1 MFPVVA
7 VDLGG
12 TNIRAALFPSDQPQA
27 ANINRV
33 LTHAEDGPE
42 AVILRIIETIEALGI
57 AGDDGLRMGVVA
69 PGPLDPAQGV
79 VFGAPNLPGWDRVPL
94 RDRLAA
100 RFQCPVTLGNDCNL
114 AALAEWRH
122 GAGRGVLNLVFLAI
136 GTGIGGG
143 AIVNGQL
150 LLGAHGLAAEFGHML
165 VDPNG
170 PRCGCGQL
178 GHLESMASGPAI
190 GRRMAQQLAKQSGAP
205 LDQTLELTAA
215 DVGQAAIECNAL
227 AQQVVQE
234 AGTIIGKHLA
244 SLVHAFDP
252 DRIVLGG
259 GVSQLGDLILEPIR
273 AAFSGALMH
282 PAYRDRV
289 AIVPAA
295 LGDDAGLIGAMLLAR
310 EF

>member
-1 MFPVVA
+1 MLPVVA

-12 TNIRAALFPSDQPQA
+12 TNIRAALFPSDQPKPARSQRA
-27 ANINRV
+27 
-33 LTHAEDGPE
+33 LTRAEEGPE
-42 AVILRIIETIEALGI
+42 AVVRRVIESIEALHPES
-57 AGDDGLRMGVVA
+57 DSGLRMGIAA
-69 PGPLDPAQGV
+69 PGPLDPAQGI

-94 RDRLAA
+94 RDQLASH
-100 RFQCPVTLGNDCNL
+100 FGCPVALGNDCNL

-122 GAGRGVLNLVFLAI
+122 GAGQGVHHLVYLAI

-165 VDPNG
+165 VDPSA
-170 PRCGCGQL
+170 PICGCGQP
-178 GHLESMASGPAI
+178 GHLESLASGPAI
-190 GRRMAQQLAKQSGAP
+190 GRRFAELQAERSPAGIPADGYSASQVGKAAAEGDRLALQ
-205 LDQTLELTAA
+205 
-215 DVGQAAIECNAL
+215 VIED
-227 AQQVVQE
+227 

-252 DRIVLGG
+252 ERIVLGG
-259 GVSQLGDLILEPIR
+259 GVSQLGEMILGPIR
-273 AAFSGALMH
+273 RAFASALMH

-289 AIVPAA
+289 TIATAA

-310 EF
+310 EP

>member
-12 TNIRAALFPSDQPQA
+12 TNIRAALFPSDQPKPAHSQ
-27 ANINRV
+27 RV
-33 LTHAEDGPE
+33 LTRAEEGPA
-42 AVILRIIETIEALGI
+42 AVVRRVIETVEALQL
-57 AGDDGLRMGVVA
+57 GDTAGLRMGVAA

-94 RDRLAA
+94 RDLLA
-100 RFQCPVTLGNDCNL
+100 RHFGCPVLLGNDCNL
-114 AALAEWRH
+114 AALGEWRH
-122 GAGRGVLNLVFLAI
+122 GAGQGVRHLVYLAI

-143 AIVNGQL
+143 AIIDGRL

-165 VDPNG
+165 VDPSA
-170 PRCGCGQL
+170 PLCGCGQH
-178 GHLESMASGPAI
+178 GHLESLASGPAI
-190 GRRMAQQLAKQSGAP
+190 GRRMAELLA
-205 LDQTLELTAA
+205 ELTGAETRGEA
-215 DVGQAAIECNAL
+215 YSASQVGQAASGGDPIALRVIED
-227 AQQVVQE
+227 

-252 DRIVLGG
+252 ERIVLGG
-259 GVSQLGDLILEPIR
+259 GVSRLGEMILEPIR
-273 AAFSGALMH
+273 DAFAAALMH

-289 AIVPAA
+289 TIAAAA

-310 EF
+310 ET